1 MPSGLQ
7 HTPHAQRL
15 GNLKIVD
22 RIPDHNSLRRYGTAL
37 LQFSQISQA
46 DFHFAAGVNI
56 IQPQQAVKVGAHSA
70 LRDLLFQN
78 RQVGSRKNDLLH
90 PGTFQKGKGGHSTFC
105 QRAGPGAGQVILHV
119 IIGKLF
125 VGVFGK
131 IEPCANIIIFNREAK
146 NLTVLGKAVLLR
158 VMIDAEQTV
167 ERVHTK
173 GNIIQQGAVP
183 VP

>member
-1 MPSGLQ
+1 MRSGQNIRNNGGTGGTQLLCALMPSGLQ

-56 IQPQQAVKVGAHSA
+56 IQPQQAVKVGAHAA

-125 VGVFGK
+125 VGVFG
-131 IEPCANIIIFNREAK
+131 I
-146 NLTVLGKAVLLR
+146 
-158 VMIDAEQTV
+158 
-167 ERVHTK
+167 
-173 GNIIQQGAVP
+173 
-183 VP
+183 